1 MNVRN
6 ESKHDSCL
14 PRIPCTW
21 LSCLEG
27 GFGWTQ
33 PLGRIPYL
41 RKWKERSS
49 NFEVIVGKSM
59 STTGP
64 VKCSGLAQ
72 QFDEKP
78 KHELFSVL
86 AGQGV
91 GEGQVVVSVSGR
103 RHERARNAHQSLGSG
118 WYSGL
123 WMFNTRLP
131 RNHRTLRRSVELV
144 PHD

>member
-1 MNVRN
+1 M
-6 ESKHDSCL
+6 
-14 PRIPCTW
+14 P
-21 LSCLEG
+21 
-27 GFGWTQ
+27 
-33 PLGRIPYL
+33 
-41 RKWKERSS
+41 
-49 NFEVIVGKSM
+49 
-59 STTGP
+59 TTGP

-78 KHELFSVL
+78 KRELFSVL

-131 RNHRTLRRSVELV
+131 RNHRTLRRSKSFLDTIKENGGTQPVLSIDAPSASVVLDRKWWNGWYAKLAECYQIPAHPPV
-144 PHD
+144 